1 LELTG
6 LEIWIGLGTIVTT
19 GFILFVTALIIFH
32 FILAAR
38 NLTSWEFLS
47 WMKIT
52 YLKVWPKKFG
62 SPFSLGSSWSNLRQ
76 FFFYDFTRRTSIYEW
91 KMPAKFP
98 KMQ

>member
-1 LELTG
+1 M
-6 LEIWIGLGTIVTT
+6 GLGTLITV

-32 FILAAR
+32 TILAAR

-62 SPFSLGSSWSNLRQ
+62 SPFSLGSSSANLRQ
-76 FFFYDFTRRTSIYEW
+76 FFFHDFTRKTTIHPW
-91 KMPAKFP
+91 KMPSKFP
-98 KMQ
+98 KMH